1 MQQLTVRNVPDDVME
16 ALREEAAEG
25 GRSVNGVARSALQEH
40 TERRRS
46 RMRLQDRV
54 RAMDTL
60 RARIREH
67 AGGALDDSVSLIR
80 EDRER

>member
-16 ALREEAAEG
+16 ALREEAAAG

-40 TERRRS
+40 IERRRS
-46 RMRLQDRV
+46 MMRLSARLPAID
-54 RAMDTL
+54 AL
-60 RARIREH
+60 RARIAER
-67 AGGALDDSVSLIR
+67 AGGPLDESVPLIR